1 MNSIYRQLCL
11 DHKNMQQMLN
21 AFEHL
26 LLDLF
31 GDSERDPNTL
41 SLILDALDYFS
52 VYPDRYHHPVEDLI
66 LARLLTKPVH
76 DRNAIYEA
84 QMQHEQ
90 IAATTKH
97 MCALFYAVA
106 NNAMVE
112 RRVLQGASRAYLQL
126 QRSHIDLENSII
138 FPQIEQYLQ
147 MEDWK
152 QIRRQVEEIKDPL
165 FNKSTKNIYESLHEY
180 LTQPEQ
186 PIKAFA

>member
-1 MNSIYRQLCL
+1 MNNIYRQLCL

-26 LLDLF
+26 LEDLF
-31 GDSERDPNTL
+31 GSNERDPNTL

-52 VYPDRYHHPVEDLI
+52 VYPDKYHHPVEDLI

-106 NNAMVE
+106 NDAMVE
-112 RRVLQGASRAYLQL
+112 RRVLQGASYTYLQL
-126 QRSHIDLENSII
+126 QRKHIELENSAI
-138 FPQIEQYLQ
+138 FPQMEQYLEV
-147 MEDWK
+147 EDWK
-152 QIRRQVEEIKDPL
+152 QIHKQVKQLKDP
-165 FNKSTKNIYESLHEY
+165 FFDQKTKNVYESLREY
-180 LTQPEQ
+180 LTQTEL
-186 PIKAFA
+186 PIQAFA

>member
-26 LLDLF
+26 LQDLF

-147 MEDWK
+147 VEDWK